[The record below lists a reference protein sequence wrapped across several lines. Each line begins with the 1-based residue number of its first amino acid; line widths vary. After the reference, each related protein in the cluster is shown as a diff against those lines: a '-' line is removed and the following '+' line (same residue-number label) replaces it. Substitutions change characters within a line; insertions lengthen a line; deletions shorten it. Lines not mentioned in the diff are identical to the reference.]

1 MIRNQRKA
9 GAVLSY
15 VGIGINNILGIVFT
29 PFLLRMLGQSEFGLY
44 SLVGSVV
51 AYLTVMDFG
60 FGNAIVRYTAKYR
73 ALGKIDEQYSLYGMF
88 LMIFSVIGVLAF
100 IVGMGIYFNVD
111 NLFDKSM
118 SPTELDKARIMML
131 LLILNLVL
139 TFPLSVFGSIINAHE
154 NFVFQKLV
162 NISRIL
168 IYPCIM
174 IPLLIHGNKAITV
187 VVVTTI
193 LNISTLLMHFWFC
206 LAKLKIKIYFHNF
219 EWGLLREISGFS
231 FFIFLNYIVERVY
244 LSSGQFV
251 IGIIAGTTAVAI
263 YSIAILF
270 QQYYIGFSSA
280 ISNVFLPKITTMVT
294 NNVPDKEVSDLFIKT
309 GRVQFIIMSF
319 IMSGFILFG
328 KAFINLWA
336 GSGYKD
342 SYIIAL
348 IIMIP
353 LTFPLIQSIGIT
365 ILQAKNQQKFS
376 SLLLIAVAILSLGI
390 SIPLARLYGG
400 IGFAIGTSFAY
411 IAGNIIILNIYYYK
425 KININIPQFW
435 TEISRMAIP
444 VIIIT
449 AIDFYVNTLIFDN
462 QVKGMIYK
470 LILFLAVYFPIVY
483 KFGINQYEK
492 NLIISVVNKFRL
504 KK

>member
-1 MIRNQRKA
+1 MINNQRKA

-60 FGNAIVRYTAKYR
+60 FGNAIIRYTAQYR
-73 ALGKIDEQYSLYGMF
+73 ALGKTDEQYSLYGMF

-118 SPTELDKARIMML
+118 SPAELDKARIMML
-131 LLILNLVL
+131 LLILNLVF

-206 LAKLKIKIYFHNF
+206 MAKLKIKIYFHNF

-294 NNVPDKEVSDLFIKT
+294 NNVPDKEVSDRK
-309 GRVQFIIMSF
+309 S
-319 IMSGFILFG
+319 
-328 KAFINLWA
+328 
-336 GSGYKD
+336 
-342 SYIIAL
+342 
-348 IIMIP
+348 
-353 LTFPLIQSIGIT
+353 
-365 ILQAKNQQKFS
+365 
-376 SLLLIAVAILSLGI
+376 
-390 SIPLARLYGG
+390 
-400 IGFAIGTSFAY
+400 
-411 IAGNIIILNIYYYK
+411 
-425 KININIPQFW
+425 
-435 TEISRMAIP
+435 
-444 VIIIT
+444 
-449 AIDFYVNTLIFDN
+449 
-462 QVKGMIYK
+462 
-470 LILFLAVYFPIVY
+470 
-483 KFGINQYEK
+483 
-492 NLIISVVNKFRL
+492 
-504 KK
+504 